1 GAGVAPGAV
10 PHDGA
15 GGAPEAVPLVPA
27 LLAELRRHVTCGF
40 QDTRVLEA
48 QANFFQDLMMPVE
61 RYLLTHGCVVLG
73 PSGVGKTTLVNRL
86 CGAHFHTGPRMED
99 QTTRAHSCDLTLE
112 DLSPDWPD
120 LCSVLIDTPGWSSET
135 AGEIKSEYKRIL
147 QERQLVS
154 EYTPHILL
162 FCVSLPQ
169 LRAFRRQAEQMSQEL
184 QELKIDRRYPIK
196 VLPVATLADTQ
207 RMEDLEE
214 LLKEVKDLAEI
225 VFHKSSAEVEE
236 PAWTMFNP
244 NGDCGPL
251 MSFGCALFRD
261 PKQSRR
267 FFPKLP
273 GGWNAWEF
281 GLPILIT
288 RAARCHHC
296 STVSVDHSVLL
307 RDLKSLIATSVAE
320 GGQSTKNYSKWRG
333 ERTDKQPFSVMGT
346 REVGGYDAPSVKG
359 NANVQRTE

>member
-1 GAGVAPGAV
+1 MYLWFSCNVFINFNYVGPMLTGKCCPGKSFDASQASL
-10 PHDGA
+10 DA
-15 GGAPEAVPLVPA
+15 FSA
-27 LLAELRRHVTCGF
+27 L
-40 QDTRVLEA
+40 
-48 QANFFQDLMMPVE
+48 
-61 RYLLTHGCVVLG
+61 
-73 PSGVGKTTLVNRL
+73 K
-86 CGAHFHTGPRMED
+86 
-99 QTTRAHSCDLTLE
+99 
-112 DLSPDWPD
+112 
-120 LCSVLIDTPGWSSET
+120 
-135 AGEIKSEYKRIL
+135 L
-147 QERQLVS
+147 QVQ
-154 EYTPHILL
+154 
-162 FCVSLPQ
+162 
-169 LRAFRRQAEQMSQEL
+169 
-184 QELKIDRRYPIK
+184 
-196 VLPVATLADTQ
+196 
-207 RMEDLEE
+207 E

-273 GGWNAWEF
+273 GGWTAWEF